1 MDLTDDGFE
10 SRTYSAQ
17 DGLRL
22 FYREYG
28 DVASD
33 RTPSDL
39 TPPNLTPIICLSGL
53 TRNSADFH
61 DFALRFSPHRRV
73 IALDYRG
80 RGRSAY
86 DPNPQNYRAG
96 VYASDLLHLLMA
108 ANISRAVVVGTSL
121 GGLLAMSLA
130 AQRPAVLA
138 GVVLNDIGPDI
149 DGTGSDNV
157 SQYLA
162 ADMRPRTWDE
172 ATAMV
177 KDISSDAAPDFSD
190 AQWMALTRRSFRE
203 DENGNIRV
211 DFDPAVGAAFLKA
224 EPLPDLWPLYGGL
237 RHVPVLAIRGA
248 ISDMLSSATFDRMA
262 EIKPDLV
269 RITVPNRGHVPW
281 LDEPECVA
289 ALDTFIPNL

>member
-1 MDLTDDGFE
+1 MGVTGDGFE

-28 DVASD
+28 DALSV
-33 RTPSDL
+33 
-39 TPPNLTPIICLSGL
+39 LTPIVCLPGL
-53 TRNSADFH
+53 TRNSADFQ
-61 DFALRFSPHRRV
+61 DLALRFSLDRRV

-80 RGRSAY
+80 RGQSAY
-86 DPNPQNYRAG
+86 DPKPHNYRAE
-96 VYASDLLHLLMA
+96 VYASDVLHLLMA
-108 ANISRAVVVGTSL
+108 ANISRAVVIGTSL

-130 AQRPAVLA
+130 ASRPAVLA

-149 DGTGSDNV
+149 DGNGLDNV
-157 SQYLA
+157 RQYLA

-172 ATAMV
+172 AAAMV
-177 KDISSDAAPDFSD
+177 KDISFDAAPDFSE
-190 AQWMALTRRSFRE
+190 AQWIALTRRSFRE

-224 EPLPDLWPLYGGL
+224 EPVPDLWPLYGGL
-237 RHVPVLAIRGA
+237 RHVPTLAIRGA
-248 ISDMLSSATFDRMA
+248 LSDVLSTATFDRMA

-281 LDEPECVA
+281 LDEPECVT
-289 ALDTFIPNL
+289 ALDAFISPL